1 MSKTLESNTDRVDE
15 AIDPILA
22 AVISNRLNAINREMN
37 DALMRSARSAL
48 ISVARDMSGALMTAD
63 GTLISLA
70 NSLPIHIL
78 GSHLQVESLL
88 RHHPTLRNGDAYL
101 HNDPYE
107 GCTHPADFTLL
118 VPVLIDD
125 EHCFTLTLLAH
136 QADIGNS
143 KPTTYMSDAKD
154 VYNEGA
160 LIFTA
165 TQIQRDYED
174 IDDIVR
180 MCRKRIRAADQ
191 WFADYRAMVGA
202 IRLGEQRIREMCE
215 RFGAHTILRH
225 LKWMADYG
233 DEMMAAAIRELP
245 AGRAEYEVRHDP
257 SPTLM
262 PDGFRIHVAVEIDP
276 EAAKIT
282 VDLMDNDDCMPN
294 GLNLS
299 EATTLAGSLIG
310 VMTSIPQ
317 RVPITGGSFRRIE
330 VKMREGAAVGKAAF
344 PHSASLATTN
354 LLYRL
359 IGAVQ
364 CAFAEIGYGL
374 GSGAGALG
382 MSAAWGVIS
391 GHDPRF
397 DDRFYVNQLFSAFGG
412 GPGTAQVDG
421 WINYGGGGVNGMLL
435 RDSTEVVESKYPI
448 QVESV
453 RVVPGSGGAGKYR
466 GAPGQEIVYGPRFS
480 AMELAVAADGMLN
493 PPAGVHGGL
502 PGSTAEMFIVSPD
515 GAEEPMS
522 GLSLVEIDAGYRVRS
537 IDNGG
542 GGYGDPID
550 RDSEKVL
557 VDVVGGYETIE
568 RASSVYGV
576 VLSGSID
583 DLSIQVDVDETA
595 ALRASMRAGR

>member
-1 MSKTLESNTDRVDE
+1 MSETLESPATRTDDV
-15 AIDPILA
+15 IDPILA
-22 AVISNRLNAINREMN
+22 TVISHRLNAINREMN
-37 DALMRSARSAL
+37 DALMHSARSAL

-78 GSHLQVESLL
+78 GSHLQVESLR

-118 VPVLIDD
+118 VPVVIDD
-125 EHCFTLTLLAH
+125 VHCFTLTLLAH

-143 KPTTYMSDAKD
+143 QPTTYMFDAKD

-174 IDDIVR
+174 VEDIIR

-191 WFADYRAMVGA
+191 WYADYRAMIGA
-202 IRLGEQRIREMCE
+202 IRLGEQRIREMSE
-215 RFGAHTILRH
+215 RFGAQTILRH
-225 LKWMADYG
+225 LKWMANYG
-233 DEMMAAAIRELP
+233 DEMMGAAIRELP

-257 SPTLM
+257 APGLM
-262 PDGFRIHVAVEIDP
+262 PDGFRIHAAVEIDP
-276 EAAKIT
+276 KEGKII
-282 VDLMDNDDCMPN
+282 VDLTDNDDCMPN

-299 EATTLAGSLIG
+299 EATTLAGALIG
-310 VMTSIPQ
+310 VMTSLPKQ
-317 RVPITGGSFRRIE
+317 VPITGGSFRRIE

-364 CAFAEIGYGL
+364 CAFANIAYGL
-374 GSGAGALG
+374 GSGAGASG

-391 GHDPRF
+391 GHDRRF
-397 DDRFYVNQLFSAFGG
+397 GDRFYVNQLFSAFGG
-412 GPGTAQVDG
+412 GPATARVDG
-421 WINYGGGGVNGMLL
+421 WINFGGGGVNGMLL
-435 RDSTEVVESKYPI
+435 RDSIEVVESKYPVRI
-448 QVESV
+448 ESV
-453 RVVPGSGGAGKYR
+453 RIVPGSGGAGKFR
-466 GAPGQEIVYGPRFS
+466 GAPGQEITYGPRFS
-480 AMELAVAADGMLN
+480 EMELAVAADGMVH
-493 PPAGVHGGL
+493 PPAGVHGGHA
-502 PGSTAEMFIVSPD
+502 GGAAQMFVVAPD
-515 GAEEPMS
+515 GSEKPLP
-522 GLSLVEIDAGYRVRS
+522 GLSLLALDAGYRVRS

-542 GGYGDPID
+542 GGYGDPLD
-550 RDSEKVL
+550 REPARVL
-557 VDVVGGYETIE
+557 ADVVEGYETAE
-568 RASSVYGV
+568 RARSIYGV
-576 VLSGSID
+576 ALVGVLEENT
-583 DLSIQVDVDETA
+583 LRFLPEETVS
-595 ALRASMRAGR
+595 LRSSMRG

>member
-1 MSKTLESNTDRVDE
+1 MSNTLESPDVREAD

-48 ISVARDMSGALMTAD
+48 IAVARDMSGALMTAD

-78 GSHLQVESLL
+78 GSHLQVESLK
-88 RHHPTLRNGDAYL
+88 RHHPKLRNGDAYL

-143 KPTTYMSDAKD
+143 QPTTYMFDAKD

-202 IRLGEQRIREMCE
+202 VRLGEQRIREMCD

-257 SPTLM
+257 APGLM
-262 PDGFRIHVAVEIDP
+262 PDGFRIHAAVEIDP
-276 EAAKIT
+276 EAAKII
-282 VDLMDNDDCMPN
+282 VDVTDNDDCMPN

-299 EATTLAGSLIG
+299 EATTLAGALIG
-310 VMTSIPQ
+310 VMTSIPE
-317 RVPITGGSFRRIE
+317 RVPVTGGSFRRIE

-364 CAFAEIGYGL
+364 CAFAEIAYGL
-374 GSGAGALG
+374 GSGAGASG
-382 MSAAWGVIS
+382 MTAAWGVIS
-391 GHDPRF
+391 GRDPRF
-397 DDRFYVNQLFSAFGG
+397 GERFYVNQLFSAFGG
-412 GPGTAQVDG
+412 GPATARVDG
-421 WINYGGGGVNGMLL
+421 WVNFGGGGVNGMLL
-435 RDSTEVVESKYPI
+435 RDSAEVVESKYPVQI
-448 QVESV
+448 DSV
-453 RVVPGSGGAGKYR
+453 RLVPGTGGAGKFR
-466 GAPGQEIVYGPRFS
+466 GAPGQEIVFGPRFS
-480 AMELAVAADGMLN
+480 EMELAVSADGMVH
-493 PPAGVHGGL
+493 PPAGVHGGHS
-502 PGSTAEMFIVSPD
+502 GAAAEMYIVAPD
-515 GAEEPMS
+515 GSERPLP
-522 GLSLVEIDAGYRVRS
+522 GLSLTAIEAGHRVRS
-537 IDNGG
+537 VDNGG
-542 GGYGDPID
+542 GGYGNPLERDPERVLADVIEGFETVD
-550 RDSEKVL
+550 RA
-557 VDVVGGYETIE
+557 
-568 RASSVYGV
+568 RMVYGV
-576 VLSGSID
+576 ALGGDMMDDSLS
-583 DLSIQVDVDETA
+583 VVPVETA
-595 ALRASMRAGR
+595 TLRGTPAS